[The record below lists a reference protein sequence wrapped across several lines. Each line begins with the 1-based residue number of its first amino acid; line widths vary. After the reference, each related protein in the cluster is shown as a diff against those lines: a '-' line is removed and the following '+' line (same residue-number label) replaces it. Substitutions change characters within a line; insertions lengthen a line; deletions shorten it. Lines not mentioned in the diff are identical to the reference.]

1 MFDSLV
7 NTPFKL
13 SSTEILLSAASTI
26 CLLNLSKAGRKERI
40 LSEICEPPQYGFTAS
55 ASYEKCG
62 PKFLRITDIKEG
74 YVDWNSVPFCKCDY
88 PHKYELNTGDVLVA
102 RSGSVG
108 KSFIVSEV
116 PERAIFASYMIRLRY
131 RAGLLPSYLYWCFQS
146 QQFWHQIMNVR
157 RGSAMKNIN
166 GRMLS
171 SLRFPIPSKT
181 EQYLQSQ
188 FLSAFQEKLQGKNIS
203 LPKLPDSFGNTKRI
217 VEKIQELTSK
227 IEEAKGLRRGAIE
240 SAEAVVDSALSQI
253 FNREKPYGLISNIRV
268 SDLEINKECRNPAIV
283 NPNEDFLYLD
293 ISNVESKTGRILE
306 VKKIKG
312 YSAPSRARR
321 VIRTNNVL
329 FSTVR
334 PYLRSFTIV
343 PSFLDNQIC
352 STGFAVF
359 SCPKGINPKFLFYH
373 FLSPFFIEQCEAKMR
388 GGHYPAI
395 NDTNLKKLKLIIPDI
410 PEQNRIVAYLDNLQA
425 KIDNLKRLQHETQSE
440 LDALT
445 PSILAK
451 AFKGKL

>member
-1 MFDSLV
+1 MGSWAKVRLEHLLNKVSQPVTVEPVEEYNILGMRWYARGLYIKAVKRGSNIRAKKLFKVKTGDFVYNRLFAWKGSFGVVDDISNGCYVSNEFPCFEVDSAKLNARFLHLYFSQEPV
-7 NTPFKL
+7 WCKALGL
-13 SSTEILLSAASTI
+13 SSGSTPI
-26 CLLNLSKAGRKERI
+26 SRNRLKED
-40 LSEICEPPQYGFTAS
+40 
-55 ASYEKCG
+55 
-62 PKFLRITDIKEG
+62 KFLSMTI
-74 YVDWNSVPFCKCDY
+74 PL
-88 PHKYELNTGDVLVA
+88 PPL
-102 RSGSVG
+102 
-108 KSFIVSEV
+108 
-116 PERAIFASYMIRLRY
+116 PEQR
-131 RAGLLPSYLYWCFQS
+131 
-146 QQFWHQIMNVR
+146 
-157 RGSAMKNIN
+157 
-166 GRMLS
+166 
-171 SLRFPIPSKT
+171 
-181 EQYLQSQ
+181 
-188 FLSAFQEKLQGKNIS
+188 
-203 LPKLPDSFGNTKRI
+203 RI
-217 VEKIQELTSK
+217 VEKIQELTAK
-227 IEEAKGLRRGAIE
+227 IEEAKGLRREAIE
-240 SAEAVVDSALSQI
+240 SAETVVDSALSQI
-253 FNREKPYGLISNIRV
+253 FNREKPYELISNIMA
-268 SDLEINKECRNPAIV
+268 SDLEINRECRNPAIV

-359 SCPKGINPKFLFYH
+359 SCPKNINPKFLFYH
-373 FLSPFFIEQCEAKMR
+373 FLSPFFIEQCEVKMR

-425 KIDNLKRLQHETQSE
+425 KTDSLKRLQHETQSE
-440 LDALT
+440 LDAFI

-451 AFKGKL
+451 AFRGKL